1 MTHPILVATDLI
13 GEALKT
19 VADTNPAFMATA
31 DKAATLRDLVT
42 LESRM
47 AELRMRIL
55 ADADDLAAESGARDA
70 SGWLADSTRT
80 RLEDARADLRLAVA
94 LDRRWQTL
102 GAALR
107 EGRVNTAQASVI
119 VRSLDELPGEVP
131 TDVLH
136 RAEAV
141 LIEHAAR
148 FAPKQ
153 LARIGR
159 HILTVVAPDLVDE
172 AEGKRLAA
180 LEAEGRRRTRL
191 TLRRMGDGTTRV
203 SGLIPD
209 ASATR
214 LATYLEAYANPRR
227 DVVDADPAMDP
238 VPQLPYPRR
247 LGEAFCQLI
256 ESLDPRRLPVHGGDA
271 TTVVVTIP
279 FDSLVADL
287 GTGEFVGTGTV
298 PSDPHT
304 DVRAGESITASQA
317 RRLACNANIIPAVLG
332 GDSEVLDLGRA
343 RRLFTAAQ
351 RRALLIRD
359 RTCRAEGCDIPGT
372 WSEAH
377 HWVAW
382 QSGGDTDLDN
392 GVLLCSHHHHRA
404 HDPGYSA
411 ERMGNG
417 DVRFNRRT

>member
-13 GEALKT
+13 DEALKT

-31 DKAATLRDLVT
+31 DKAAALRELAT
-42 LESRM
+42 LESRL

-70 SGWLADSTRT
+70 AGWLADSTRT

-119 VRSLDELPGEVP
+119 VHALDELPDEVP
-131 TDVLH
+131 TVVLE
-136 RAEAV
+136 RAEGV
-141 LIEHAAR
+141 LIEHAGR

-159 HILTVVAPDLVDE
+159 HILTVIAPDLVDE
-172 AEGKRLAA
+172 AEGRRLAA

-191 TLRRMGDGTTRV
+191 TLRRLGDGTTRV

-227 DVVDADPAMDP
+227 DVVDADPTIDP
-238 VPQLPYPRR
+238 VPCLPYPRH
-247 LGEAFCQLI
+247 LGDAFCQLI
-256 ESLDPRRLPVHGGDA
+256 GALDPKRLPVHGGDA

-279 FDSLVADL
+279 FEKLMADL
-287 GTGEFVGTGTV
+287 GAGDLLGSGTV

-304 DVRAGESITASQA
+304 DARAGESITAAQA

-343 RRLFTAAQ
+343 RRLFSAAQ

-377 HWVAW
+377 HWVTW
-382 QSGGDTDLDN
+382 QSGGDTGLDN

-404 HDPGYSA
+404 HDPTYEA